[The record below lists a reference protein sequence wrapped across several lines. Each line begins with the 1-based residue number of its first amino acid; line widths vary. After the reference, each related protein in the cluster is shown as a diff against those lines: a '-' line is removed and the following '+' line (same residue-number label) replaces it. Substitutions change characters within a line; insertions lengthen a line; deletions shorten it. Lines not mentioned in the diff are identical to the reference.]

1 MVCDRCK
8 LVIENILDESNI
20 PYQTIS
26 LGTVDFGD
34 LTLTAL
40 QLKALQNKLE
50 SIGFEILKS
59 QKSKVIESIKAAIIE
74 LVTLEDELSKSNLSN
89 YIADKINR
97 DYNYLSSLFSS
108 VEGVTIEQYLI
119 NQKIEKTKELIIYD
133 EISLT
138 EISYKLGYSSL
149 AHLSGQFKKVTGL
162 TPSHFRKLKNQKY
175 RKSIDKV

>member
-97 DYNYLSSLFSS
+97 DYNYLSSLFS
-108 VEGVTIEQYLI
+108 
-119 NQKIEKTKELIIYD
+119 K
-133 EISLT
+133 
-138 EISYKLGYSSL
+138 
-149 AHLSGQFKKVTGL
+149 
-162 TPSHFRKLKNQKY
+162 R
-175 RKSIDKV
+175 